1 VLVDLR
7 VVTEHMVDRI
17 LANELEVRDDLEILD
32 DDSVELDVARLR
44 MLVVETDERDVVLEA
59 EGVADVT
66 ELDMPEDLL

>member
-1 VLVDLR
+1 VLVDLG